1 MEKKKIK
8 MMTRDYDEGLAF
20 GKMCS
25 LFQKLGYDKT
35 ILEMDW
41 ESRVPSTTIK
51 IGSKKIQAIIRFISL
66 YECEEARIIWRTRE
80 KKQGQFSFSTQF
92 YSEEYIVN
100 NIHETLNA
108 IITHLESQG
117 DNNASSK

>member
-25 LFQKLGYDKT
+25 LFQKLGYDRT

-51 IGSKKIQAIIRFISL
+51 IGNKKIQAIIRFISL
-66 YECEEARIIWRTRE
+66 YEWEEARIIWRTKE
-80 KKQGQFSFSTQF
+80 NEYGQFSFSTQF

-108 IITHLESQG
+108 IVTNLESQG
-117 DNNASSK
+117 DNDASSK

>member
-20 GKMCS
+20 GKMS
-25 LFQKLGYDKT
+25 LLFHKLGYDNVIFK
-35 ILEMDW
+35 MDW
-41 ESRVPSTTIK
+41 VSNLPATTIK
-51 IGSKKIQAIIRFISL
+51 LGNKKIQACLHFFRF
-66 YECEEARIIWRTRE
+66 YENEGVDVIWRTKE
-80 KKQGQFSFSTQF
+80 KQGQFSFSTQF

-108 IITHLESQG
+108 IVTNSESQG

>member
-1 MEKKKIK
+1 MEKKQIK

-20 GKMCS
+20 SKMS
-25 LFQKLGYDKT
+25 LLFHKLGYDNV
-35 ILEMDW
+35 ILKMDW
-41 ESRVPSTTIK
+41 VSNLPATTIK

-66 YECEEARIIWRTRE
+66 YECEEARIIWRTKE
-80 KKQGQFSFSTQF
+80 KQGQFSFSTQF

-108 IITHLESQG
+108 IITHSESQG